1 MQMLVPLEK
10 TIHVTA
16 FSSIDNSYKYCN
28 GNYGAT
34 Q

>member
-10 TIHVTA
+10 TIHVA
-16 FSSIDNSYKYCN
+16 ASSSIDYSYKYCN
-28 GNYGAT
+28 ENYDAT